1 LGTELVPYEL
11 AKKFAISH
19 QIKNQ
24 REWRKLFNQKKLPV
38 GFPSNPNQRYKKW
51 KGWYDFLETKR
62 IYKNY
67 VEAKEFALK
76 NKIKTQYEWYQW
88 SKSKKIP
95 SYFPSRPEDYYKK
108 EWTHW
113 KDFLNTERKFKSYIE
128 ASNYAKKN
136 KIIKQKLWFKHTKS
150 NKFPVDIPV
159 YPNEKYKEW
168 TNWGSFLQ
176 TGKSYANDFDKYQT
190 DFDTVNIQ
198 EINVKA
204 NNICNLAC
212 RSCGPHFSSQWE
224 KEFST
229 VIKITKDNLVFEKL
243 KLLDIQSLKKIVIA
257 GGEPTLAQDH
267 VSLLQMLLQLGHTNV
282 EIRIATNLTSLKYK
296 ETDLVSLWQKF
307 PRLIL
312 HISIDAVGNQAKN
325 IRSGTDWDSVSNNL
339 DIIVNSGINHYVMTT
354 VSALNIW
361 FLEATVAHLKKNHNV
376 RQIEFNPLVGP
387 EELSIQVIPDEYRYH
402 LKGILDRCTDLG
414 VDVTQVKTYFNNSDH
429 RPDLWTKFLIYN
441 LILDHTRKEDFFGSL
456 PIKKHLIE
464 QWIKL

>member
-1 LGTELVPYEL
+1 MNQLAPNTQKVFMCKAPWVSMAFQPSGKAGPCCAFELENLQEVG
-11 AKKFAISH
+11 AT
-19 QIKNQ
+19 IKDIFVQ
-24 REWRKLFNQKKLPV
+24 ERA
-38 GFPSNPNQRYKKW
+38 
-51 KGWYDFLETKR
+51 DFLAGH
-62 IYKNY
+62 
-67 VEAKEFALK
+67 VPDGC
-76 NKIKTQYEWYQW
+76 
-88 SKSKKIP
+88 KKCH
-95 SYFPSRPEDYYKK
+95 Y
-108 EWTHW
+108 
-113 KDFLNTERKFKSYIE
+113 
-128 ASNYAKKN
+128 
-136 KIIKQKLWFKHTKS
+136 
-150 NKFPVDIPV
+150 
-159 YPNEKYKEW
+159 
-168 TNWGSFLQ
+168 SFLQ

-190 DFDTVNIQ
+190 DFNTVNIQ

-243 KLLDIQSLKKIVIA
+243 KLLDIQSLTKIVIA

-267 VSLLQMLLQLGHTNV
+267 VSLLQMLYQLGHTNV

-361 FLEATVAHLKKNHNV
+361 FLEDTVAHLKKNHNI
-376 RQIEFNPLVGP
+376 RQIEFNPLIGP

-402 LKGILDRCTDLG
+402 LNGILDRCTDLG
-414 VDVTQVKTYFNNSDH
+414 CNATQVKTYFNNSDH

-456 PIKKHLIE
+456 PIKQDLIE
-464 QWIKL
+464 KWVRL